1 MVKNIFKFIAIF
13 FLGGLAFMGSGF
25 LFLKYKMNEQQS
37 SYEEKAKIDLDQGK
51 NEFLDMPTLELKKIN
66 NNSDLNLELLNCQT
80 MKKENLM
87 QHKGKLIVIN
97 QWATWCSPCI
107 AELPY
112 FDKLKKETSTENI
125 VFMFLSSEKVEA
137 ITKFK
142 GKKNYALPFY
152 QAELL
157 NLDSTSIFE
166 TSTIPMTIII
176 NPNQEFYLKSTGS
189 ASWYS
194 KELKDF
200 VVKMSKN

>member
-142 GKKNYALPFY
+142 GKKNYALPF
-152 QAELL
+152 
-157 NLDSTSIFE
+157 F
-166 TSTIPMTIII
+166 
-176 NPNQEFYLKSTGS
+176 
-189 ASWYS
+189 
-194 KELKDF
+194 
-200 VVKMSKN
+200 